1 VRGPPQHPQYYGQL
15 ERQNRDHRVWLTG
28 LDALEIQQ
36 PPAAAMRTALNRLS
50 ARPTLGWC
58 TAEQAWEKRA
68 MIAVGRHELRRDVD
82 ALAAGLASN
91 GVELLRARRIA
102 IESALEE
109 RGLLN
114 KADQTT
120 NDRMKRFDGHSRDAL
135 AGTAI
140 GGPYA
145 SIPFRRTIMNGSM
158 PLTPTSR
165 STAARSGLQLVGA
178 APVLA
183 RRRSAAARPYLLVTF
198 LVLLQAC
205 SRGGGRAADKPPS
218 GVPDDSRAAGDQPPV
233 APDGESAQ
241 VPSDAQ
247 VSGTGLKPAGTGVRP
262 AVVSRLYAAEERDAR
277 FAEEREALFT
287 QVEAGIQKTISPK
300 IKVSSTCKTTVCQID
315 INIDMANPPADYL
328 GRMQSIPWGD
338 SLQVSPLS
346 PTSLRIYALMNG
358 PMMSIKTHVD
368 MLRLAQVV
376 P

>member
-145 SIPFRRTIMNGSM
+145 SIPFGE
-158 PLTPTSR
+158 R
-165 STAARSGLQLVGA
+165 S
-178 APVLA
+178 
-183 RRRSAAARPYLLVTF
+183 
-198 LVLLQAC
+198 
-205 SRGGGRAADKPPS
+205 
-218 GVPDDSRAAGDQPPV
+218 
-233 APDGESAQ
+233 
-241 VPSDAQ
+241 
-247 VSGTGLKPAGTGVRP
+247 
-262 AVVSRLYAAEERDAR
+262 
-277 FAEEREALFT
+277 
-287 QVEAGIQKTISPK
+287 
-300 IKVSSTCKTTVCQID
+300 
-315 INIDMANPPADYL
+315 
-328 GRMQSIPWGD
+328 
-338 SLQVSPLS
+338 
-346 PTSLRIYALMNG
+346 
-358 PMMSIKTHVD
+358 
-368 MLRLAQVV
+368 
-376 P
+376 